1 MSNNDDLA
9 FTSTTELRALIASG
23 EVSPV
28 EVTELYLRRIERLD
42 SQLNSYLT
50 VTADHALDSA
60 RQAEEAVARGDDLGP
75 LHGVPISIK
84 DLELTKGLRTTGGSL
99 AFRDRVPDEDSAVVE
114 RVRAAGAVILGK
126 TNTPEFGLLGHTQ
139 NLLGDHCR
147 NPWNTERTSGGSSGG
162 AGAAVAAG
170 LCSLATGSDGGGSI
184 RIPSSFCGVYGIKPT
199 QHRVPLYAG
208 PASMGV
214 YNMFSQSGPMTRTV
228 ADSAVLLQVLAGR
241 DPRYVQS
248 LRDEPEDYLAATERG
263 VEGLRLAWSP
273 DYGYGAVD
281 PEVVEITSRA
291 AGVFEDLGCDLGDA
305 ELVLDAPFEPFWM
318 LFSGVAHGRFAA
330 VLEQYRDKLTDYAL
344 ECMERGEALRASEYV
359 SALGS
364 VDVVKAQFAD
374 VFERYDLLLSPVM
387 AVPAFPVGSPPE
399 EIDGRGVDPFAGA
412 FPFTYPINMI
422 GYTAASVPCGFSSDG
437 LPIGLH
443 IVGRPGDEATVLA
456 ASAAFERVRPWAH
469 LRPPVS

>member
-9 FTSTTELRALIASG
+9 FTSTTELRALIAAG

-28 EVTELYLRRIERLD
+28 EATELYLSRIDRLD
-42 SQLNSYLT
+42 SRLNSYLT
-50 VTADHALDSA
+50 VTADEAIDSA
-60 RQAEEAVARGDDLGP
+60 RRAEAAVARGDALGP

-84 DLELTKGLRTTGGSL
+84 DLELTRGIRTTGGSL
-99 AFRDRVPDEDSAVVE
+99 AFADRVPDEDSIVVE

-147 NPWNTERTSGGSSGG
+147 NPWNTDRTTGGSSGG

-199 QHRVPLYAG
+199 QHRVPMYAG
-208 PASMGV
+208 AASMGAF
-214 YNMFSQSGPMTRTV
+214 NMFSQSGPMTRTV
-228 ADSAVLLQVLAGR
+228 ADSAVLLQVMAGR
-241 DPRYVQS
+241 DPRDSAS
-248 LRDEPEDYLAATERG
+248 LRDTPPDYLAATERG
-263 VEGLRLAWSP
+263 VDGLRLAWSP
-273 DYGYGAVD
+273 DFGFGAID
-281 PEVVEITSRA
+281 PEVVEVTSRA
-291 AGVFEDLGCDLGDA
+291 ARVFEDLGCELGDA
-305 ELVLDAPFEPFWM
+305 ELVLDQPFDPFWT
-318 LFSGVAHGRFAA
+318 LFSGIVHGRYTA
-330 VLEQYRDKLTDYAL
+330 VLNQHRDMLTDYAL
-344 ECMERGEALRASEYV
+344 ECMERGESLRASDYV
-359 SALGS
+359 SALGY
-364 VDVVKAQFAD
+364 VDMLKAQFAD

-387 AVPAFPVGSPPE
+387 AVPAFPVGSPPS
-399 EIDGRGVDPFAGA
+399 EIDGRSVDAFAGA

-422 GYTAASVPCGFSSDG
+422 GHTAASVPCGMSSDG

-443 IVGRPGDEATVLA
+443 VVGRPGDEATVLA
-456 ASAAFERVRPWAH
+456 ASAAFERARPWAH

>member
-9 FTSTTELRALIASG
+9 FTSTTELRALIAAG

-28 EVTELYLRRIERLD
+28 EVTEQYLTRIDRLD
-42 SQLNSYLT
+42 SRLNSYLT
-50 VTADHALDSA
+50 VTADEAIDSA
-60 RQAEEAVARGDDLGP
+60 RRAEEAVARGDDLGP

-84 DLELTKGLRTTGGSL
+84 DLELTRGIRTTGGSL
-99 AFRDRVPDEDSAVVE
+99 AFADRVPDEDSVVVE

-147 NPWNTERTSGGSSGG
+147 NPWNTDRTTGGSSGG

-199 QHRVPLYAG
+199 QHRVPLYGGA
-208 PASMGV
+208 ASMGAF
-214 YNMFSQSGPMTRTV
+214 NMFSQSGPMTRTV
-228 ADSAVLLQVLAGR
+228 ADSAVLLQVLAGH
-241 DPRYVQS
+241 DPRDFSS
-248 LRDEPEDYLAATERG
+248 LRDAPPDYLAARERG
-263 VEGLRLAWSP
+263 VDGLRLAWSP
-273 DYGYGAVD
+273 DFGFGAVD
-281 PEVVEITSRA
+281 PEVVEITSSA
-291 AGVFEDLGCDLGDA
+291 ARVFEDLGCELGEADLA
-305 ELVLDAPFEPFWM
+305 LDEPFDPFWT
-318 LFSGVAHGRFAA
+318 LFSGIVYGRYTA
-330 VLEQYRDKLTDYAL
+330 VLDQHRDKLTDYAL
-344 ECMERGEALRASEYV
+344 ECMERGESLRASDYV
-359 SALGS
+359 SALGY
-364 VDVVKAQFAD
+364 VDVLKAQFAD

-387 AVPAFPVGSPPE
+387 AVPAFPVGSPPS
-399 EIDGRGVDPFAGA
+399 EIDGRSVDAFAGA

-422 GYTAASVPCGFSSDG
+422 GYTAASVPCGMSSDG

-456 ASAAFERVRPWAH
+456 ASAAFERARPWAH
-469 LRPPVS
+469 LRPTVS

>member
-23 EVSPV
+23 QVSPV
-28 EVTELYLRRIERLD
+28 EVTELYLSRIDRLD
-42 SQLNSYLT
+42 SRLNSYLT
-50 VTADHALDSA
+50 VTADHAIDSA
-60 RQAEEAVARGDDLGP
+60 RRAEAAVARGDALGP

-84 DLELTKGLRTTGGSL
+84 DLELTRGIRTTGGSL
-99 AFRDRVPDEDSAVVE
+99 AFRDRVPDEDSIVVE

-162 AGAAVAAG
+162 AGAAVVAG

-199 QHRVPLYAG
+199 QHRVPMYAG
-208 PASMGV
+208 AASTGV
-214 YNMFSQSGPMTRTV
+214 FNMFSQSGPMTRTV
-228 ADSAVLLQVLAGR
+228 ADSAVLLQVMAGH
-241 DPRYVQS
+241 DPRDAAS
-248 LRDEPEDYLAATERG
+248 LRDKPQDYLAATERG
-263 VEGLRLAWSP
+263 VDGLRLAWSP
-273 DYGYGAVD
+273 DFGFGAVD

-291 AGVFEDLGCDLGDA
+291 ARVFEDMGCELGDA
-305 ELVLDAPFEPFWM
+305 DLALDEPFDAFWT
-318 LFSGVAHGRFAA
+318 LFSGVVHGRYTA
-330 VLEQYRDKLTDYAL
+330 VLNEHRDKLTDYAL
-344 ECMERGEALRASEYV
+344 ECIERGEALRASEYV
-359 SALGS
+359 SALGY
-364 VDVVKAQFAD
+364 VDVLKAQFAD
-374 VFERYDLLLSPVM
+374 LFERYDLLLSPVM
-387 AVPAFPVGSPPE
+387 AVPAFPVGSPPA
-399 EIDGRGVDPFAGA
+399 EIDGRSVEPFAGA

-422 GYTAASVPCGFSSDG
+422 GYTAASVPCGMSSEG

-443 IVGRPGDEATVLA
+443 VLGRPGDEATVLA
-456 ASAAFERVRPWAH
+456 ASAAFERARPWAH

>member
-23 EVSPV
+23 QVSPV
-28 EVTELYLRRIERLD
+28 EVTELYLSRIDRLD
-42 SQLNSYLT
+42 SRLNSYLT
-50 VTADHALDSA
+50 VTADQAIDSA
-60 RQAEEAVARGDDLGP
+60 RRAEAAVARGDALGP

-84 DLELTKGLRTTGGSL
+84 DLELTRGIRTTGGSL
-99 AFRDRVPDEDSAVVE
+99 AFRDRVPDEDSIVVE
-114 RVRAAGAVILGK
+114 RVRASGAVILGK

-199 QHRVPLYAG
+199 QHRVPMYAG
-208 PASMGV
+208 AASTGV
-214 YNMFSQSGPMTRTV
+214 FNMFSQSGPMTRTV
-228 ADSAVLLQVLAGR
+228 ADSAVLLQVMAGH
-241 DPRYVQS
+241 DPRDAAS
-248 LRDEPEDYLAATERG
+248 LRDKPQDYLAATERG
-263 VEGLRLAWSP
+263 VDGLRLAWSP
-273 DYGYGAVD
+273 DFGFGAVD

-291 AGVFEDLGCDLGDA
+291 ARVFEDMGCELGDA
-305 ELVLDAPFEPFWM
+305 DLALDEPFDAFWT
-318 LFSGVAHGRFAA
+318 LFSGVVHGRYTA
-330 VLEQYRDKLTDYAL
+330 VLNEHRDELTDYAL
-344 ECMERGEALRASEYV
+344 ECIDRGEALRASDYV
-359 SALGS
+359 SALGY
-364 VDVVKAQFAD
+364 VDVLKAQFAD

-387 AVPAFPVGSPPE
+387 AVPAFPVGSPPA
-399 EIDGRGVDPFAGA
+399 EIDGRSVEPFAGA

-422 GYTAASVPCGFSSDG
+422 GYTAASVPCGMSSEG

-443 IVGRPGDEATVLA
+443 VLGRPGDEATVLA
-456 ASAAFERVRPWAH
+456 ASAAFERARPWAH

>member
-9 FTSTTELRALIASG
+9 FMPTTELRALIAAG

-28 EVTELYLRRIERLD
+28 EATELYLSRIDRLD
-42 SQLNSYLT
+42 SRLNSYLT
-50 VTADHALDSA
+50 VTADEAIDSA
-60 RQAEEAVARGDDLGP
+60 RRAEEAVARGDALGP

-84 DLELTKGLRTTGGSL
+84 DLELTRGIRTTGGSL
-99 AFRDRVPDEDSAVVE
+99 AFADRVPDEDSVVVE

-147 NPWNTERTSGGSSGG
+147 NPWNTERTTGGSSGG

-199 QHRVPLYAG
+199 QHRVPLYGGA
-208 PASMGV
+208 ASMGAF
-214 YNMFSQSGPMTRTV
+214 NMFSQSGPMTRTV
-228 ADSAVLLQVLAGR
+228 ADSAVLLQVLAGH
-241 DPRYVQS
+241 DPRDFAS
-248 LRDEPEDYLAATERG
+248 LRDTPQDYLAATERG
-263 VEGLRLAWSP
+263 VDGLRLAWSP
-273 DYGYGAVD
+273 DFGFGAVD
-281 PEVVEITSRA
+281 PEVVEVTSSA
-291 AGVFEDLGCDLGDA
+291 ARVFEDLGCELGDA
-305 ELVLDAPFEPFWM
+305 ELILDEPFDPFWT
-318 LFSGVAHGRFAA
+318 LFSGIVYGRYTA
-330 VLEQYRDKLTDYAL
+330 VLDQHRDKLTDYAL
-344 ECMERGEALRASEYV
+344 ECMERGESLRASDYV
-359 SALGS
+359 SALGY
-364 VDVVKAQFAD
+364 VDVLKAQFAD

-387 AVPAFPVGSPPE
+387 AVPAFPVGSPPS
-399 EIDGRGVDPFAGA
+399 EIDGRSVDAFAGA

-422 GYTAASVPCGFSSDG
+422 GYTAASVPCGMSSDG

-443 IVGRPGDEATVLA
+443 VVGRPGDEATVLA
-456 ASAAFERVRPWAH
+456 ASAAFERARPWAH